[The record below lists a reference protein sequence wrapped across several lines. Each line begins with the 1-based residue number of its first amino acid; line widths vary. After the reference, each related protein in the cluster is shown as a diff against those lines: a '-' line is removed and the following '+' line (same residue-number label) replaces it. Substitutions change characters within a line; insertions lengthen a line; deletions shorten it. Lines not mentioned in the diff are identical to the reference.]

1 MPNKTIYV
9 ADADLALYNRAQEL
23 AGGNLSQA
31 ISQALRRYVEVRE
44 ATMEGLQEITVKV
57 GRGTL
62 RKQKRF
68 VGTEIARWRH
78 QEGDDLFETYKVYRT
93 QKEKLAVEVQRN
105 ASMKTAME
113 NVMNWAWAHEDDFDP
128 MEEAKETRLEV
139 YDTLDHLKEH
149 VPAELGEIVE
159 QNLSEPEVED
169 LDI

>member
-9 ADADLALYNRAQEL
+9 ADNDLELYNRAQEL

-44 ATMEGLQEITVKV
+44 ATVEGLKEITVKV

-78 QEGDDLFETYKVYRT
+78 KAGEDLFETYKVYRT
-93 QKEKLAVEVQRN
+93 QKEKFAVEILRS
-105 ASMKTAME
+105 ASMKTVMKGAAMD
-113 NVMNWAWAHEDDFDP
+113 WATHDDDFDP
-128 MEEAKETRLEV
+128 MEEAKETVLAI
-139 YDTLDHLKEH
+139 YDTLENLKQN
-149 VPAELGEIVE
+149 VPAELGDLVE
-159 QNLSEPEVED
+159 QRITEPQVED